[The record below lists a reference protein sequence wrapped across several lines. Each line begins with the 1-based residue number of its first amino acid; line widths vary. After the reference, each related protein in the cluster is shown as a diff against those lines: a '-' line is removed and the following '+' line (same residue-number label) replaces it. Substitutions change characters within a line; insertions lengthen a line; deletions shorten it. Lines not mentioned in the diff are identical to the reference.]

1 MSRGATGKQS
11 VHAYGLGIP
20 GGVGALVPCNSS
32 CIRFVPTQKLATQPA
47 AVLEIRGR
55 YFGPVEATAVY
66 LNGESLGD
74 FDLRQARIELPPG
87 SFGGS
92 HTTLELK
99 HTKPIRPADVSDST
113 DQREI
118 KFGLESIAIT

>member
-1 MSRGATGKQS
+1 MNPPFHSPQKKLTS
-11 VHAYGLGIP
+11 VIP
-20 GGVGALVPCNSS
+20 APE
-32 CIRFVPTQKLATQPA
+32 LATQSA
-47 AVLEIRGR
+47 VVLEIRGR
-55 YFGPVEATAVY
+55 YFGPVEATVVC
-66 LNGESLGD
+66 LNGVSLGD

-87 SFGGS
+87 SLAGS

-99 HTKPIRPADVSDST
+99 HTQPLRPADVSDST